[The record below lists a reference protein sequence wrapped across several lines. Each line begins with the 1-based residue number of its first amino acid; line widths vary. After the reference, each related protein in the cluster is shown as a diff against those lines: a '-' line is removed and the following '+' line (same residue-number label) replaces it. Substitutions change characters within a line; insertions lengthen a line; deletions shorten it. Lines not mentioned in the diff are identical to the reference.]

1 MSGIKTAH
9 PVPARPR
16 GASGKAAFLL
26 ALVSMSTASSA
37 LAQKVVILE
46 IDKDAGKLR
55 TQIEKAVSDAN
66 VVEVIALSQFKEAAA
81 KKKLKG
87 SSAMTPAAVAKVASI
102 LTLDAAVVGEVD
114 GKQLHVFIYDRTGE
128 QVWAKDL
135 PLSAQGLLG
144 KQLAQKLAKAIVAAG
159 EAGALQPAA
168 KPIKDDANGEKSAG
182 DSKKDGGVEA
192 SASSD
197 KDKPV
202 GTEIDLTAVP
212 RSANVSERQQADTSP
227 EERDSDLE
235 ELSLR
240 RKKVRIGPPLLK
252 VSLTGANVVRTHCM
266 RPGVMACADYDRL
279 STANQ
284 PVPQGLTVDYGG
296 GFGYLGF
303 ALGAEVFPLAS
314 FDSFI
319 LQGFG
324 VLAGFQFGS
333 AVSEIQ
339 ESTTQGMGM
348 RKRLSATD
356 VSWDFELAWRY
367 FFQLGTGNPKPTG
380 YLGLR
385 GGLLAKRFNVDSN
398 VTLLLPSSIRVS
410 PTGIGFGTIGLE
422 ASLPVIPQFRIELGA
437 RYFFGATTAEDQAKA
452 YGNLQEA
459 TGVSST
465 LGFGIDAGFS
475 GHIYGPI
482 GWTVMT
488 HIQFFKDTYRG
499 QGSTWTVCDQVQC
512 GGTGEELFINVN
524 WGLTASF

>member
-9 PVPARPR
+9 PVPAHPR
-16 GASGKAAFLL
+16 RASGL
-26 ALVSMSTASSA
+26 APILMALASVVSASTAM
-37 LAQKVVILE
+37 AQKVVILE
-46 IDKDAGKLR
+46 IDRDPGKLR
-55 TQIEKAVSDAN
+55 AQIEKAVGDAN
-66 VVEVIALSQFKEAAA
+66 IVEVIALSQFKEAAA

-87 SSAMTPAAVAKVASI
+87 LSVMTPAAVAKVSTI
-102 LTLDAAVVGEVD
+102 LPLDAAVSGEID
-114 GKQLHVFIYDRTGE
+114 GKQLHVFIYNRTGE
-128 QVWAKDL
+128 QVWTRDI
-135 PLSAQGLLG
+135 PLSAQGLLT

-159 EAGALQPAA
+159 EAGAQQPAA
-168 KPIKDDANGEKSAG
+168 KPSKDDANGDTTAS
-182 DSKKDGGVEA
+182 DSKKD
-192 SASSD
+192 SAGDTKGSSD
-197 KDKPV
+197 RDKTAAP
-202 GTEIDLTAVP
+202 EIDLTAVP
-212 RSANVSERQQADTSP
+212 RSASVSDRQQVDAAP

-235 ELSLR
+235 ELIAK
-240 RKKVRIGPPLLK
+240 RKKVRVGPPLLK
-252 VSLTGANVVRTHCM
+252 VSLTGANIVRTHCM
-266 RPGVMACADYDRL
+266 RPGVAACADYDRL

-314 FDSFI
+314 FDSAI
-319 LQGFG
+319 LKGFG

-333 AVSEIQ
+333 AVSDIQ

-348 RKRLSATD
+348 KKRLPATD
-356 VSWDFELAWRY
+356 VSWDFELAWRF
-367 FFQLGTGNPKPTG
+367 FFQLGTGNPKPVG
-380 YLGLR
+380 YVGLR
-385 GGLLAKRFNVDSN
+385 GGLLAKRFNVDSS

-410 PTGIGFGTIGLE
+410 PTGVGFGSVGLE
-422 ASLPVIPQFRIELGA
+422 ASLPVIPQFRIELGG
-437 RYFFGATTAEDQAKA
+437 RYFFGATTAEEQAKA

-465 LGFGIDAGFS
+465 VGFGVDAGFA

-499 QGSTWTVCDQVQC
+499 QGSTWTVCDQTQC